1 MVQRVCD
8 LVSSPRPDIL
18 VDVGK
23 VAVCSRMVY
32 LNDCRL
38 EMRTH
43 NFFGPNSTLLAAQ
56 FHVCNQWKI
65 D

>member
-1 MVQRVCD
+1 MVQSVCD

-23 VAVCSRMVY
+23 VAACSRMIY

-43 NFFGPNSTLLAAQ
+43 NVFDPDSTLLTAQ